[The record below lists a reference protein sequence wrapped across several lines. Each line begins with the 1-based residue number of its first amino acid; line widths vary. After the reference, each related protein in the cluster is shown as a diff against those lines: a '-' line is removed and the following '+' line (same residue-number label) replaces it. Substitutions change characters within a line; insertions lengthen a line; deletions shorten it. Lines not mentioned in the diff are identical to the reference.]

1 MVFNSFGPR
10 NEFFEDGTVNA
21 VETRE
26 WITAHCARSALSTD
40 GLGTQIYETS
50 DRGEVTAEEAGLLL
64 RSFLSAGIDTTVTV
78 LTAALW
84 SLAKNPDQ
92 WALLRA
98 DPRLARAAFEE
109 AIRCEGPVGTF
120 FRTTTRP
127 TTLGGVEI
135 GEGEKVL
142 LLLAAANRDPRKSAD
157 PTRYDLT
164 RRTIG
169 HVGYG
174 FGIHVCVGQVVARM
188 EGEAVLAA
196 IARQASSI
204 ELVGKPVRRYNN
216 TLRTFA
222 SMPMR
227 VAG

>member
-1 MVFNSFGPR
+1 M
-10 NEFFEDGTVNA
+10 
-21 VETRE
+21 
-26 WITAHCARSALSTD
+26 
-40 GLGTQIYETS
+40 
-50 DRGEVTAEEAGLLL
+50 
-64 RSFLSAGIDTTVTV
+64 
-78 LTAALW
+78 
-84 SLAKNPDQ
+84 
-92 WALLRA
+92 
-98 DPRLARAAFEE
+98 
-109 AIRCEGPVGTF
+109 
-120 FRTTTRP
+120 
-127 TTLGGVEI
+127 GGVEI